1 MSVHSNGSSSR
12 VTIASLR
19 RTFGEVVALDSFSL
33 DIKPGELVTLLG
45 PSGCGKTTALR
56 MVAGLDVPDSGT
68 VEINGNSVTDLP
80 PSKRNM
86 GMVFQA
92 YSLFPN
98 MTALENVAFG
108 LRVRGIDKASRI
120 KRAQEMIELVDLG
133 KQMNRY
139 PNQMSGGQQQ
149 RVALARALAIEP
161 NVLLLDE
168 PLSALDAK
176 VRTHLRDQ
184 IRKVQQEVGI
194 TTLFVTHDQEEAMA
208 ISDRVGVM
216 NKGNLE
222 QLDKPD
228 VLYSNP
234 ASAFVATFVGA
245 MNRVPGLIVDSKTVD
260 VLGQKITISNTKHGL
275 SKGSKVTVMIRPEQ
289 FSISSGNLAT
299 ITERSFR
306 GPMTRVVVELNDG
319 TKVDLDVASA
329 QSTDMTPGKR
339 TGLKVSAPHA
349 LVEAI

>member
-1 MSVHSNGSSSR
+1 VSTSTSSR
-12 VTIASLR
+12 VTITDLR
-19 RTFGEVVALDSFSL
+19 RTFGDVVALDSFSL
-33 DIKPGELVTLLG
+33 DINPGELVTLLG

-56 MVAGLDVPDSGT
+56 MVAGLDIPDSGII
-68 VEINGNSVTDLP
+68 EINGAAINNLS

-98 MTALENVAFG
+98 MTAIENVEVG
-108 LRVRGIDKASRI
+108 LRVRGIDKAKRR
-120 KRAQEMIELVDLG
+120 KRAEEMIELVDLG
-133 KQMNRY
+133 KQANRF

-161 NVLLLDE
+161 SVLLLDE

-184 IRKVQQEVGI
+184 IRRVQQEVGI

-234 ASAFVATFVGA
+234 SSAFVATFVGA
-245 MNRVPGLIVDSKTVD
+245 MNRVPGKLLDANNVE
-260 VLGQKITISNTKHGL
+260 VLGKKISVANSGHGL
-275 SKGSKVTVMIRPEQ
+275 SAGSSVNVMIRPEQ
-289 FSISSGNLAT
+289 FAITSGDSAT

-306 GPMTRVVVELNDG
+306 GPMTRIVVSLADG
-319 TKVDLDVASA
+319 TRVDLDIASA
-329 QSTDMTPGKR
+329 ETTSMNSGNR
-339 TGLKVSAPHA
+339 TGLTVSALSA
-349 LVEAI
+349 IIEAR